1 MSGLNIIDK
10 GAGHYLVEGDLT
22 FASIDKQTVKS
33 LNFLTAYKEITLD
46 FGQVRNTDSA
56 GLALMIEWIKYCRAK
71 RTLLR
76 FSNVPKQL
84 LSLARLSGFDQDAH
98 FAVHLG

>member
-1 MSGLNIIDK
+1 MNGLNIVDQ
-10 GAGHYLVEGDLT
+10 GAGHYLVDGDLT
-22 FASIDKQTVKS
+22 FATIDKRTVKA
-33 LNFLTAYKEITLD
+33 LAFLTAHKEITIDLA
-46 FGQVRNTDSA
+46 GVGNTDSA

-71 RTLLR
+71 RTLIR

>member
-1 MSGLNIIDK
+1 MNGLNIVDQ
-10 GAGHYLVEGDLT
+10 GAGHYLVDGDLT
-22 FASIDKQTVKS
+22 FATIDKRTVKA
-33 LNFLTAYKEITLD
+33 LAFLTTHKEITIDLARV
-46 FGQVRNTDSA
+46 GNTDSA

-71 RTLLR
+71 RTLIR

>member
-22 FASIDKQTVKS
+22 FATIDKQAVKS
-33 LNFLTAYKEITLD
+33 LNFLTANKEITIDL
-46 FGQVRNTDSA
+46 GQIRNTDSA

-71 RTLLR
+71 RILLR

>member
-22 FASIDKQTVKS
+22 FATIDKQTVKS
-33 LNFLTAYKEITLD
+33 LSFLTAYKEITLD
-46 FGQVRNTDSA
+46 LGQVRNTDSA

-84 LSLARLSGFDQDAH
+84 LSMARLSGFDQDAH